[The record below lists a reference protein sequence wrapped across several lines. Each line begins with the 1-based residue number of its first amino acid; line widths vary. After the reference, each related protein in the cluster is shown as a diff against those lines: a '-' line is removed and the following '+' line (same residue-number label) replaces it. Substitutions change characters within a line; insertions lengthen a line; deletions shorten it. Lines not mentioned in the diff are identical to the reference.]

1 MVCLLNEEIRAI
13 QCSIAYLRKGMALE
27 QNQSKKMKM
36 QNDVKEL
43 EKVLNAKLG
52 EDTNYV
58 Y

>member
-13 QCSIAYLRKGMALE
+13 QCSIAHLRKGMALE

-52 EDTNYV
+52 EDTNYD

>member
-13 QCSIAYLRKGMALE
+13 QCSIAHLRKGIALE
-27 QNQSKKMKM
+27 HNQSKKMKM

>member
-13 QCSIAYLRKGMALE
+13 QCSIAHLRKGIALE
-27 QNQSKKMKM
+27 SNQAKKIKM
-36 QNDVKEL
+36 QNNVKEL
-43 EKVLNAKLG
+43 EKVLDAKLG

>member
-13 QCSIAYLRKGMALE
+13 QCSIAHLRKGIALE
-27 QNQSKKMKM
+27 SNQSKKMKM